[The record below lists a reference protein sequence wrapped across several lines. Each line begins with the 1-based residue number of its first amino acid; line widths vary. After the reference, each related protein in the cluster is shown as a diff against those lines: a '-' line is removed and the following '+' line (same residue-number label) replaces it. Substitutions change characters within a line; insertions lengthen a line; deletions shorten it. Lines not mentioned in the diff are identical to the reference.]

1 MTSIRSARR
10 FVAFAVL
17 AFGAILLAGCASA
30 PGQPGRI
37 ERGDYAAVAHYV
49 DALIAHEMRANDVTG
64 LSIAIVDDQQVVW
77 SRGAGWADAAAK
89 VPATADTVYRMGSIS
104 KLFTVTAALQLVQQ
118 GRLAID
124 APIGQALPGFRIRSR
139 YPDSA
144 ITPRRLMTHHA
155 GMPRDLLRGMWGR
168 EVGDYRAMVAGLG
181 DAELAY
187 PPGGFWSYSNLGMT
201 VLGAAVEQVAGEPF
215 ADHLQR
221 SLLQP
226 LGMRD
231 AAFATAAPR
240 ATRAYDRGK
249 PADEPAL
256 RDLPAGGLNAS
267 VLDMSRFL
275 MMVFANGRAGSRTI
289 LEPALLAEMLRVQN
303 ADVPLDRDFRVG
315 LGWMLT
321 NFGGDPITGAGTV
334 AHHAGA
340 TINFRSQMYALPEHK
355 LGVIVAANAATSGKV
370 VDRVAK
376 RALTLALEASAG
388 IRQQHVAADFQPAN
402 EPWPDEALQ
411 AWVGDYTTLAG
422 HANIARRGNRLN
434 ASVAGRE
441 LQLLPG
447 ADGSMGLRYALL
459 GLIPISLDE
468 LERVAIR
475 RRDID
480 GHAVL
485 VARSGG
491 QELLVGE
498 RITPQAHPRAQR
510 LVGDYQPVVAE
521 GEYPL
526 IEKVK
531 ITQESGVLVAKTTL
545 RIGDQPVVSIPLR
558 IVADD
563 QTLLLGVRADAG
575 EIVRLR
581 EVDGQIRF
589 DFSGYEFRPMR

>member
-1 MTSIRSARR
+1 MTSILSARR
-10 FVAFAVL
+10 LLALAVV
-17 AFGAILLAGCASA
+17 AFGATVLAGCAGA
-30 PGQPGRI
+30 PPQPGRI
-37 ERGDYAAVAHYV
+37 ERGDYAAVTQYV

-64 LSIAIVDDQQVVW
+64 LSIAIVDNQRVVW
-77 SRGAGWADAAAK
+77 SRGAGWADAAGK
-89 VPATADTVYRMGSIS
+89 VPATPDTVYRMGSIS
-104 KLFTVTAALQLVQQ
+104 KLFTVTAALQLAQQ

-124 APIGQALPGFRIRSR
+124 APVGQALPGFRIRSR
-139 YPDSA
+139 YADSA

-155 GMPRDLLRGMWGR
+155 GLPRDLLRGMWGR

-181 DAELAY
+181 DTELAY

-215 ADHLQR
+215 AEHLQR

-231 AAFATAAPR
+231 AAFSTAAPQ

-275 MMVFANGRAGSRTI
+275 MMVFADGRAGGRTI
-289 LEPALLAEMLRVQN
+289 LDPALLAEMLRAQN
-303 ADVPLDRDFRVG
+303 ADVPLDCDFRVG

-321 NFGGDPITGAGTV
+321 NFGGDPVTGAGKL

-355 LGVIVAANAATSGKV
+355 LGVIVAANSATAGKV

-376 RALTLALEASAG
+376 RALILALEASTG
-388 IRQQHVAADFQPAN
+388 IRQQNVAADFQPAN
-402 EPWPDEALQ
+402 APWPDDALQ

-422 HANIARRGNRLN
+422 HASIARSGNRLT
-434 ASVAGRE
+434 ARVAGSE

-447 ADGSMGLRYALL
+447 ADGGMGLRYALL

-480 GHAVL
+480 GHDML

-498 RITPQAHPRAQR
+498 RIAAQTHPRAQR
-510 LVGDYQPVVAE
+510 LVGDYQPVLAV

-526 IEKVK
+526 IEKVT
-531 ITQESGVLVAKTTL
+531 IAQESGVLVARTTL
-545 RIGDQPVVSIPLR
+545 RIGNQPAVSIPLR
-558 IVADD
+558 ILADD
-563 QTLLLGVRADAG
+563 QALLLGVRADAG
-575 EIVRLR
+575 EVVRLR
-581 EVDGQIRF
+581 EVDGETRF

>member
-17 AFGAILLAGCASA
+17 AFGAVLLAGCAGA
-30 PGQPGRI
+30 PTPPGRI
-37 ERGDYAAVAHYV
+37 GRGDHAAVAQYV
-49 DALIAHEMRANDVTG
+49 DALIAHEMRAHDVTG

-77 SRGAGWADAAAK
+77 SRGAGWADAAGE
-89 VPATADTVYRMGSIS
+89 VPATPDTVYRMGSIS
-104 KLFTVTAALQLVQQ
+104 KLLTVTAALQLAQQ

-124 APIGQALPGFRIRSR
+124 APIGQALPQFRIRSR

-155 GMPRDLLRGMWGR
+155 GLPRDLLRGMWGR

-181 DAELAY
+181 NAELAY
-187 PPGGFWSYSNLGMT
+187 PPGGFWSYSNLGLT
-201 VLGAAVEQVAGEPF
+201 VLGAAIEQVAGEPF

-231 AAFATAAPR
+231 AALSSAAPQT
-240 ATRAYDRGK
+240 TRAYDRGK
-249 PADEPAL
+249 AADEPAL

-275 MMVFANGRAGSRTI
+275 MMVFADGRVGGRTI
-289 LEPALLAEMLRVQN
+289 LEPTLLAEMLRVQN
-303 ADVPLDRDFRVG
+303 ADAPLDHDFRVG

-321 NFGGDPITGAGTV
+321 NFGGDPITGAGTL

-355 LGVIVAANAATSGKV
+355 LGVIVAANSATAGKV

-376 RALTLALEASAG
+376 RALTLALEAKTG
-388 IRQQHVAADFQPAN
+388 IRQHTVPADFQPAN
-402 EPWPDEALQ
+402 EPWADDALQ

-422 HANIARRGNRLN
+422 HVNIARSGNRLT
-434 ASVAGRE
+434 ARMAGRE

-447 ADGSMGLRYALL
+447 KDGSMGLRYALL

-468 LERVAIR
+468 LDRVAIR

-498 RITPQAHPRAQR
+498 RIAPQTHPWAQR
-510 LVGDYQPVVAE
+510 LLGDYRPVLGD

-531 ITQESGVLVAKTTL
+531 IAQEDGVLVAQTTL
-545 RIGDQPVVSIPLR
+545 LIGNQPAVSIPLR

-563 QTLLLGVRADAG
+563 QALLLGVRADAG

-581 EVDGQIRF
+581 EADGQTRF
-589 DFSGYEFRPMR
+589 DFSGYEFRRMR